1 MRTWS
6 SLIASVLMPLWI
18 FGSDGVH
25 EGKKVIETYEF
36 IQKEEPLPMTMTLL
50 VSADEIKERVNEL
63 GKELAKKFQNKQPV
77 MIGILSGAT
86 IFHADLVRAMN
97 IPMKTD
103 FIRVKSYEGTE
114 TTGKVREV
122 LGLKTSVKG
131 EHVILVEDIVDTG
144 TTMDYLLTYFKKLD
158 PASITVVS
166 LLAKPEKLLSQFKGI
181 VVVDHIGF
189 NIPSEFVIGYGLDFD
204 GFCRELP
211 AIYQVQTIQG
221 KPVKVTE

>member
-1 MRTWS
+1 
-6 SLIASVLMPLWI
+6 MPLWI
-18 FGSDGVH
+18 FGSVGASEERNVM
-25 EGKKVIETYEF
+25 KTYEF
-36 IQKEEPLPMTMTLL
+36 MQDGKLIPMTMTPL
-50 VSADEIKERVNEL
+50 VSTEQIQRRVTEL
-63 GKELAKKFQNKQPV
+63 GQELAKKFNGKQPV

-86 IFHADLVRAMN
+86 LFHADLVRAMN

-144 TTMDYLLTYFKKLD
+144 TTMDYLLTYCKNLH

-166 LLAKPEKLLSQFKGI
+166 LLAKPEKLLQKFKGI

-189 NIPSEFVIGYGLDFD
+189 NIPSEFVVGYGLDFD

-211 AIYQVQTIQG
+211 AIYQVQTISG
-221 KPVKVTE
+221 KSVKAQE